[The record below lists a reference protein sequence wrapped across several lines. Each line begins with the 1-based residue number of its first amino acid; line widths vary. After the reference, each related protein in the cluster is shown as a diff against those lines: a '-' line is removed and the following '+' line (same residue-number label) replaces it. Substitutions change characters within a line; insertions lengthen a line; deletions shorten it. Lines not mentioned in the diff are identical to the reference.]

1 MKKVRFFLVMLCL
14 LLLFQTGVVPV
25 FATEGGDTAADTT
38 TATDVTD
45 ATDAGPAIPPEGEI
59 PVVTGEDASVSNG
72 CHTMDALI
80 SLGGSEKKVETAKSA
95 ILYELNSGTLLYAYQ
110 PNEKVYPA
118 SLVKIMTA
126 LLAVEDDHLEQ
137 TVTVTETALAT
148 VPYDA
153 LTVQLK
159 AGETLTMK
167 DLLYCMMVESA
178 NDACTVIAEQ
188 LAGSQEAFV
197 ARMNT
202 RAKELGCTGTQF
214 VNAHGLPDEQQY
226 TTARDIGKIVET
238 ALQYD
243 AFREVFGAVS
253 YTVPETNCSQA
264 RYLVTT
270 NYFMSTD
277 RGVVK
282 FRDSRFTGGKS
293 GAISNTT
300 DRSIACTAE
309 SGDLNLL
316 CIVMGAEGTLEED
329 GYSLKRLGNFEEA
342 AELMNYGFQNFMVS
356 QILYEGKSVTQFPVT
371 NGENQIV
378 SRPVETVYSA
388 LPFGTTAEHLT
399 WRYLRPNG
407 ELTAP
412 VEKDDPVGTVQ
423 VWFGAVCL
431 AQSDM
436 VSMNGSVVYDKLPG
450 TETLTGD
457 TGNGGQFLKILGIV
471 FIVLLGLAVVY
482 LGVKFIRAAIIRA
495 RRRRRRKNR
504 RRSR

>member
-1 MKKVRFFLVMLCL
+1 MKKNQFYLIILCV
-14 LLLFQTGVVPV
+14 LLLFQAWAVPA
-25 FATEGGDTAADTT
+25 FATEGGDTTSDT
-38 TATDVTD
+38 TDVTD
-45 ATDAGPAIPPEGEI
+45 ATDDEPAIPPEGDI
-59 PVVTGEDASVSNG
+59 PAVTGEDASISNG
-72 CHTMDALI
+72 CHTMHAQI
-80 SLGGSEKKVETAKSA
+80 PLGGSEKKLETAKSA

-110 PNEKVYPA
+110 ADEKVYPA

-126 LLAVEDDHLEQ
+126 LLVVEDDQLEQ
-137 TVTVTETALAT
+137 NVTVTNTALAALPSN
-148 VPYDA
+148 V
-153 LTVQLK
+153 LTVDLK

-178 NDACTVIAEQ
+178 NDACVVIAEQ
-188 LAGSQEAFV
+188 LAGSQEAFA
-197 ARMNT
+197 ARMNA
-202 RAKELGCTGTQF
+202 RARELGCTGTQF

-226 TTARDIGKIVET
+226 TTARDIGKIVEK

-243 AFREVFGAVS
+243 AFREVFGTVS

-309 SGDLNLL
+309 SGNLNLM

-342 AELMNYGFQNFMVS
+342 AELVNFGIQNFTVS
-356 QILYEGKSVTQFPVT
+356 QILYEGKSVTQLPVT

-378 SRPVETVYSA
+378 CRTVETVYSA
-388 LPFGTTAEHLT
+388 LPAGTTAEHLT
-399 WRYLRPNG
+399 WRYLRSDE

-412 VEKDDPVGTVQ
+412 VEKEDPVGKVQ
-423 VWFGAVCL
+423 VWFGSVCL

-436 VSMNGSVVYDKLPG
+436 VSMNGSAVYRK
-450 TETLTGD
+450 LTGTD
-457 TGNGGQFLKILGIV
+457 AMTVDMGNGGQFLKILGIV
-471 FIVLLGLAVVY
+471 FIVLLGLAVLY
-482 LGVKFIRAAIIRA
+482 LGVKFIRAALIRA
-495 RRRRRRKNR
+495 RQRRRRKNR